1 MIYATQKIKFSIKD
15 FFNKCEEILRKL
27 RIWPHL
33 LKKSLMENFSFCAVA
48 HALSGNTSLKTTKTK
63 VVTKYFRQIHFYFV
77 QFSRCSTR
85 HHNCQN

>member
-33 LKKSLMENFSFCAVA
+33 
-48 HALSGNTSLKTTKTK
+48 H
-63 VVTKYFRQIHFYFV
+63 VVQQDIITVI
-77 QFSRCSTR
+77 TDL
-85 HHNCQN
+85 